1 MQSALQASEGLD
13 LALRWG
19 PVARASGQL
28 TSSSSGCRPFALPD
42 ASISSPAASNLQQ
55 KDAKR
60 VSQGRLSAQRQPRQ
74 DHACSAHATF
84 REEVWRVTRWVGPE
98 QRRGANRAHLLTV
111 RLILISIILADKR
124 SSISRAPHDAV
135 HDGRGRRCCR
145 GVRRRQSAPYG
156 LGASGWRM
164 PLLAAVSRHGSSRS
178 PSQVLRVPS
187 GCLPCTRSTQAPS
200 TTSTSVRAGAA

>member
-1 MQSALQASEGLD
+1 MGECAHAKRAASVGRVGSRPAMGAGGAGERAAHQLVVRMSSICTPRRLD
-13 LALRWG
+13 L
-19 PVARASGQL
+19 V
-28 TSSSSGCRPFALPD
+28 
-42 ASISSPAASNLQQ
+42 PAASNLQQ

-111 RLILISIILADKR
+111 RLISIILADKR

-135 HDGRGRRCCR
+135 HDGRGRRC
-145 GVRRRQSAPYG
+145 
-156 LGASGWRM
+156 
-164 PLLAAVSRHGSSRS
+164 
-178 PSQVLRVPS
+178 
-187 GCLPCTRSTQAPS
+187 
-200 TTSTSVRAGAA
+200 